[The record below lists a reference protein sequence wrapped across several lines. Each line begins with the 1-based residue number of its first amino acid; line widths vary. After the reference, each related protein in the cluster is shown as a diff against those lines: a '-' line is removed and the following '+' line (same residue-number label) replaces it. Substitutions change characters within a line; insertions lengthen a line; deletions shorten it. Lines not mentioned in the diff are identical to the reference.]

1 MHCCIVRH
9 GETSW
14 NADRRLQGH
23 QDIPLNELGLAQ
35 AEAAGRYLLNQH
47 QQRPFAAIVSSDLLR
62 ARQTADAV
70 GRALNMTVCADA
82 ALRERHYGQFEG
94 QTPGEAEAGAPD
106 AYAALAAR
114 ADLAA
119 TPGSAESLQ
128 AMQARIEA
136 FLSDLANTYADKAVV
151 IVTHGGVLD
160 ILYRRAMGR
169 GLTGPRDA
177 PIPNA
182 GLNWL
187 DIVAQNEGL
196 RWDMVAWG
204 ETEHLS
210 GASRDEIL

>member
-1 MHCCIVRH
+1 MRCCIVRH

-23 QDIPLNELGLAQ
+23 QDIPLNALGLAQ
-35 AEAAGRYLLNQH
+35 ADAAGRYLQQRH
-47 QQRPFAAIVSSDLLR
+47 QQTPFAAIVSSDLIR

-70 GRALNMTVCADA
+70 GQALGMPVVANA

-94 QTPGEAEAGAPD
+94 QTPTEAEAGDPS
-106 AYAALAAR
+106 AYAALVARDDLEAAPG
-114 ADLAA
+114 AA
-119 TPGSAESLQ
+119 EPLQ

-136 FLSDLANTYADKAVV
+136 FLADLAREYPDQAVV

-169 GLTGPRDA
+169 RLTGPRDA

-187 DIVAQNEGL
+187 DIEAADQGL
-196 RWDMVAWG
+196 RWTMVAWG

-210 GASRDEIL
+210 DASRDEIL

>member
-1 MHCCIVRH
+1 MRCCIVRH
-9 GETSW
+9 GETAW

-23 QDIPLNELGLAQ
+23 QDIPLNALGLAQ
-35 AEAAGRYLLNQH
+35 ADAAGRYLQQRH
-47 QQRPFAAIVSSDLLR
+47 QQTPFAAIVSSDLIR

-70 GRALNMTVCADA
+70 GQALGMPVVANA

-94 QTPGEAEAGAPD
+94 QTPTEAEAGDPS
-106 AYAALAAR
+106 AYAALVARDDLEAAPG
-114 ADLAA
+114 AA
-119 TPGSAESLQ
+119 EPLQ

-136 FLSDLANTYADKAVV
+136 FLADLAREYPDQAVV

-169 GLTGPRDA
+169 RLTGPRDA

-187 DIVAQNEGL
+187 DVEAADQGL
-196 RWDMVAWG
+196 RWTMVAWG

-210 GASRDEIL
+210 DASRDEIL